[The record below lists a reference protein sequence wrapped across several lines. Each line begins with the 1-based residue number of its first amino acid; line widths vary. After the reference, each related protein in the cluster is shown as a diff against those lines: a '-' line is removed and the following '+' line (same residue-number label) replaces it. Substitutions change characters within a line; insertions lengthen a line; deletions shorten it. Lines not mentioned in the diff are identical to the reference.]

1 MRHARVWARLLG
13 VERTVI
19 EGVEWDE
26 LAGAVVCHV
35 RPARAEQGRCGV
47 CRRRCPRYDAGEG
60 RRRWRALDLGT
71 VQAFIEAAAPRVT
84 CPAHGVRVAAV
95 PWARH
100 GARHTRDLDD
110 TVAWL
115 AVTCSKTA
123 VCELTRI
130 AWRTAGAIITRVCAD
145 VDAVTDRLAG
155 LRRIGIDEIS
165 YKKGHKYLTVVVD
178 HDTGRLTWA
187 APGRD
192 RATLGRFFDALG
204 PERCALITHVSADAA
219 DWIAGVVTARCP
231 AAIRCADPFHVVKHA
246 TDALD
251 EVRRQV
257 WNQARRTSP
266 TISKGRGHRI
276 AAGQA
281 RQLKHARYALW
292 KNPENLTGNQ
302 RAKLD
307 WIAKTSPALY
317 RAYLLK
323 EGLRH
328 VFQVK
333 GDEGREALDKW
344 LAWAQRSR
352 LEAFVAL
359 GRNIKRYR
367 TEINATLDCGL
378 SNALIESTNTKI
390 RLLTRIAFGFKDPH
404 ALIALAM
411 LALGGYRPPL
421 PGRKS

>member
-1 MRHARVWARLLG
+1 
-13 VERTVI
+13 
-19 EGVEWDE
+19 
-26 LAGAVVCHV
+26 
-35 RPARAEQGRCGV
+35 
-47 CRRRCPRYDAGEG
+47 
-60 RRRWRALDLGT
+60 
-71 VQAFIEAAAPRVT
+71 
-84 CPAHGVRVAAV
+84 
-95 PWARH
+95 
-100 GARHTRDLDD
+100 
-110 TVAWL
+110 
-115 AVTCSKTA
+115 
-123 VCELTRI
+123 
-130 AWRTAGAIITRVCAD
+130 
-145 VDAVTDRLAG
+145 
-155 LRRIGIDEIS
+155 
-165 YKKGHKYLTVVVD
+165 VVVD
-178 HDTGRLTWA
+178 HDSGRLAWA

-204 PERCALITHVSADAA
+204 PDRCALITHVSADAA

-266 TISKGRGHRI
+266 TISKGRGRRD

-281 RQLKHARYALW
+281 RALRHARWALW

-307 WIAKTSPALY
+307 WIARTSPALY

-328 VFQVK
+328 VFKVK
-333 GDEGREALDKW
+333 GDEGKEALDKW

-352 LEAFVAL
+352 LEALVAL
-359 GRNIKRYR
+359 GRNPKRYR
-367 TEINATLDCGL
+367 AEIDATLDCGL
-378 SNALIESTNTKI
+378 SNALIESANTKI
-390 RLLTRIAFGFKDPH
+390 RLITRIAFGFHDPC

-411 LALGGYRPPL
+411 LSLGGYRPPL
-421 PGRKS
+421 PGR